1 MTKSVAA
8 KALSRSYAGE
18 RVLTFLVGLLALLG
32 GALALV
38 VGYGVLG
45 EYRGRRPLL
54 DPMAVEWLGSHA
66 TPARIAAIVLGV
78 LLFVLGL
85 RWALRSLRPEPR
97 PDLDLDRTDGAEL
110 VVTAAAIAEAV
121 QADAEQL
128 DGVSRARVRAVGS
141 RTAPALRI
149 TLWLHEGTDL
159 KGVWAGLDT
168 RVLARARESLG
179 LDVLPTAVRLEL
191 DTTAPK
197 RVR

>member
-1 MTKSVAA
+1 MSRSVAA
-8 KALSRSYAGE
+8 KALARSYTGE
-18 RVLTFLVGLLALLG
+18 RTLTFLVGLLAFLG

-38 VGYGVLG
+38 VGFGALG
-45 EYRGRRPLL
+45 EFRGRRPLL
-54 DPMAVEWLGSHA
+54 DPIAVDWLGAHA

-97 PDLDLDRTDGAEL
+97 PDLDLDRTEGAEL
-110 VVTAAAIAEAV
+110 VVTAAAIAGAV

-141 RTAPALRI
+141 RTSPALRI
-149 TLWLHEGTDL
+149 TLWLREGTDL
-159 KGVWAGLDT
+159 KGVWTDLDT
-168 RVLARARESLG
+168 RVLTRARESLG
-179 LDVLPTAVRLEL
+179 LPSLPAAVRLEL
-191 DTTAPK
+191 DTSPAK

>member
-168 RVLARARESLG
+168 QVLARARESLG

>member
-1 MTKSVAA
+1 MSKTAA
-8 KALSRSYAGE
+8 TKALSRSYAGE
-18 RVLTFLVGLLALLG
+18 RTLTFLVGLLAFLG

-38 VGYGVLG
+38 VGFGGLG
-45 EYRGRRPLL
+45 EFRGRRPLL
-54 DPMAVEWLGSHA
+54 DPLAVDWLGGHA

-97 PDLDLDRTDGAEL
+97 PDLELDRTEGAEL
-110 VVTAAAIAEAV
+110 VVTAAAIAGAV

-141 RTAPALRI
+141 RTSPALRI

-159 KGVWAGLDT
+159 KGVWAELDG
-168 RVLARARESLG
+168 RVLTRARTCLGVASL
-179 LDVLPTAVRLEL
+179 PAAVRVEL
-191 DTTAPK
+191 DTSPAK

>member
-1 MTKSVAA
+1 MTRSVAA

-38 VGYGVLG
+38 VGFGVLG

-54 DPMAVEWLGSHA
+54 DPLAVGWLGSHA

-97 PDLDLDRTDGAEL
+97 PDLDLDRTEGAEL
-110 VVTAAAIAEAV
+110 VVTAAAIADAV
-121 QADAEQL
+121 RADAEGL

-141 RTAPALRI
+141 RTAPALRL

-159 KGVWAGLDT
+159 KAVWAGLDT
-168 RVLARARESLG
+168 QVLARARESLG
-179 LDVLPTAVRLEL
+179 LDALPTAVRLEL
-191 DTTAPK
+191 DTAPAK

>member
-1 MTKSVAA
+1 MSRSTAE
-8 KALSRSYAGE
+8 KALARSYTGE
-18 RVLTFLVGLLALLG
+18 RTLTFLVGLLALLG

-38 VGYGVLG
+38 VGFGWLG

-54 DPMAVEWLGSHA
+54 DPIATGWLAGHA

-78 LLFVLGL
+78 LLCVLGL
-85 RWALRSLRPEPR
+85 RWAARSLRPEPR
-97 PDLDLDRTDGAEL
+97 PDLDLDRTEGAEL
-110 VVTAAAIAEAV
+110 VVTASAIAAAI

-141 RTAPALRI
+141 RTSPALRI

-159 KGVWAGLDT
+159 KGVWADLDT
-168 RVLARARESLG
+168 GVLTRARDSLG
-179 LDVLPTAVRLEL
+179 LASLPAAVRLEL
-191 DTTAPK
+191 DTSPAK

>member
-1 MTKSVAA
+1 MSKSIAA
-8 KALSRSYAGE
+8 KALSRSYTGE

-38 VGYGVLG
+38 VGFGVLG

-66 TPARIAAIVLGV
+66 TPARIGAIVLGV

-97 PDLDLDRTDGAEL
+97 PDLDLDRTEGAEL
-110 VVTAAAIAEAV
+110 VVTAAAIADAV
-121 QADAEQL
+121 QADAERL
-128 DGVSRARVRAVGS
+128 GGVSRARVRAVGS

-159 KGVWAGLDT
+159 KGVWADLDT
-168 RVLARARESLG
+168 QVLARARDSLG

-191 DTTAPK
+191 DTAPAK

>member
-1 MTKSVAA
+1 MTKSAAA
-8 KALSRSYAGE
+8 KALTRSYAGV
-18 RVLTFLVGLLALLG
+18 RTLTFLVGLLALAG

-38 VGYGVLG
+38 VGFGVLG
-45 EYRGRRPLL
+45 EFRGRRPLL
-54 DPMAVEWLGSHA
+54 DPMALDWLGAHA

-78 LLFVLGL
+78 LLFVFGL
-85 RWALRSLRPEPR
+85 RGTLRSLRPEPR
-97 PDLDLDRTDGAEL
+97 PDVDLDRTEGAEL
-110 VVTAAAIAEAV
+110 VVTAAAISGAV

-141 RTAPALRI
+141 RTSPALRI

-159 KGVWAGLDT
+159 KSVWEDLDA
-168 RVLARARESLG
+168 RVLTRARESLG

-191 DTTAPK
+191 DTTAAK

>member
-1 MTKSVAA
+1 MSRTIAA
-8 KALSRSYAGE
+8 KALSRSYTGE
-18 RVLTFLVGLLALLG
+18 RTLTFLVGLLAFAG

-38 VGYGVLG
+38 VGFGGLG
-45 EYRGRRPLL
+45 RFRGRRPLL
-54 DPMAVEWLGSHA
+54 DPIAVDWLGSHA

-85 RWALRSLRPEPR
+85 RWALRSLRPERR
-97 PDLDLDRTDGAEL
+97 PDLDLDRTEGAEL
-110 VVTAAAIAEAV
+110 VVTAAAIAGAV

-141 RTAPALRI
+141 RTSPALRI

-159 KGVWAGLDT
+159 KAVWSELDT
-168 RVLARARESLG
+168 RVLTRARDSLG
-179 LDVLPTAVRLEL
+179 LASLPTAVRVEL
-191 DTTAPK
+191 DTSRPQ